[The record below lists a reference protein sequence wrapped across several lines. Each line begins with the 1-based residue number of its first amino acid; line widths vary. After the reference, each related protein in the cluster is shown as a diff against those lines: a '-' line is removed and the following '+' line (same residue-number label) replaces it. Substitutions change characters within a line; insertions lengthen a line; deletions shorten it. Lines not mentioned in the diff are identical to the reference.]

1 MELDTLAKPHSKR
14 VLLFLFD
21 HSAVNQSEIMSSLR
35 INNSTLGKLLIS
47 AHREGLITIENKLK
61 TTELNKKIHYKE
73 IKLTDKGRQVA
84 EQLKNAE
91 LASQGRLVKSFFSKP
106 QLVLMFLGRVGRAT
120 VSQIK
125 EEIPG
130 SYEDLE
136 ELKKMNLITSKI
148 EEKNGTMENFV
159 MLTDKGEEALRKFKE
174 LEEIVKG

>member
-1 MELDTLAKPHSKR
+1 MGDPLVIPYSNAILIRLIEKGGKSKKSDIIMKDESWTTWSKSMEKLSSMGYLKIEEKLEGRRTY
-14 VLLFLFD
+14 
-21 HSAVNQSEIMSSLR
+21 EIS
-35 INNSTLGKLLIS
+35 
-47 AHREGLITIENKLK
+47 
-61 TTELNKKIHYKE
+61 
-73 IKLTDKGRQVA
+73 LTDKGRQVA

-106 QLVLMFLGRVGRAT
+106 QQVLIFLGRVGRAT

-130 SYEDLE
+130 SYEDLD

>member
-1 MELDTLAKPHSKR
+1 MDSLDRKHAKS
-14 VLLFLFD
+14 VLL
-21 HSAVNQSEIMSSLR
+21 SLYGQENELP
-35 INNSTLGKLLIS
+35 IVKSKLNTIVKSHQVLDNLLYHLKEDSYIS
-47 AHREGLITIENKLK
+47 IVET
-61 TTELNKKIHYKE
+61 KIGPPKFN
-73 IKLTDKGRQVA
+73 ISLTDKGRQVA

-91 LASQGRLVKSFFSKP
+91 LAGQGRLVKAFFSRP
-106 QLVLMFLGRVGRAT
+106 MLVLMFLGRVGRAT

-148 EEKNGTMENFV
+148 EEKNGNMENFV
-159 MLTDKGEEALRKFKE
+159 MLTEKGEEALRKAKE

>member
-1 MELDTLAKPHSKR
+1 
-14 VLLFLFD
+14 
-21 HSAVNQSEIMSSLR
+21 
-35 INNSTLGKLLIS
+35 LIS